1 MNNIREV
8 FSSNLKRFRAARGFS
23 QAKLAEKI
31 GSSYHY
37 VGMLETKKK
46 FPSSEMIH
54 KLSSA
59 LSIDPTELFMREISP
74 ETAMKNSQK
83 AAFEDVGEAVNRF
96 ISDYIAGKV
105 QKLDEE
111 IEEKGD

>member
-1 MNNIREV
+1 MNTIREV
-8 FSSNLKRFRAARGFS
+8 FSANLKRFRLARGLS

-37 VGMLETKKK
+37 VGMLETTKK

-59 LSIDPTELFMREISP
+59 LNIDPTELFMKEISP
-74 ETAMKNSQK
+74 EITIKNSQK
-83 AAFEDVGEAVNRF
+83 AAFVDVGAA
-96 ISDYIAGKV
+96 ISELLSGYIAGKV

-111 IEEKGD
+111 IGENGG

>member
-8 FSSNLKRFRAARGFS
+8 FSANLKRFRVARGLS

-46 FPSSEMIH
+46 FPSSEMVH

-74 ETAMKNSQK
+74 ETTMKNSQK
-83 AAFEDVGEAVNRF
+83 AAFEDIGEAVNRF
-96 ISDYIAGKV
+96 IADYIAGKV
-105 QKLDEE
+105 QKLEDE
-111 IEEKGD
+111 IEKEGD

>member
-8 FSSNLKRFRAARGFS
+8 FSANLKRFRVARGYS

-46 FPSSEMIH
+46 FPSSEMIQ
-54 KLSSA
+54 KLSYA
-59 LSIDPTELFMREISP
+59 LSIDPTELFMKEISP
-74 ETAMKNSQK
+74 ETTMKNSQK
-83 AAFEDVGEAVNRF
+83 AAFEDVGEAVNQF
-96 ISDYIAGKV
+96 LGTYIAEKIK
-105 QKLDEE
+105 KLDDETVV
-111 IEEKGD
+111 K